1 MLNTACPSTGDLV
14 MNGTSWPAGP
24 STTKSTRIMSAGWFR
39 FHDSSKDPCNLLKN
53 KSFILIHL
61 HSFFTVLYSICFHT
75 EFMEWFCKDFKIVF
89 VHLISHYSDIYK
101 SAKIVKNFQ
110 EILEN
115 IFMPLFEVSRNPQS
129 HPELHKFLM
138 YVSEQSYTV
147 FTAGIDYINWYSK
160 LWKVLWYRFVDCLC
174 GYLSLVRCN
183 LRTFMNLF

>member
-1 MLNTACPSTGDLV
+1 
-14 MNGTSWPAGP
+14 
-24 STTKSTRIMSAGWFR
+24 
-39 FHDSSKDPCNLLKN
+39 
-53 KSFILIHL
+53 
-61 HSFFTVLYSICFHT
+61 
-75 EFMEWFCKDFKIVF
+75 MEWFCKDFKIVF

-147 FTAGIDYINWYSK
+147 FTLTAGIDYINWYSK
-160 LWKVLWYRFVDCLC
+160 LWKSFDTGLWTVCV
-174 GYLSLVRCN
+174 GIYL
-183 LRTFMNLF
+183 